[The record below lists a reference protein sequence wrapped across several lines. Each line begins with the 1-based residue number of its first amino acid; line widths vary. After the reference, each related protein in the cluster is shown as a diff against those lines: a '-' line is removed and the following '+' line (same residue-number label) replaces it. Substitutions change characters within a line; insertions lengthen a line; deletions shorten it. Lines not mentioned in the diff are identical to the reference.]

1 MGLKLPLPSCAT
13 DSVAK
18 LSSNEAS
25 TQKEDTLTIT
35 DENKK
40 NSLTPNSENNIVP
53 PTIVPRRYR
62 SHSFRSTLPRTKAPF
77 LPPKPSVQE
86 KKPDNADSELQ
97 NKLNRR
103 LKRIDSNVTLDEP
116 AKKNMSDSDGPNP
129 ELLAKLQW
137 RKSRE
142 FN

>member
-1 MGLKLPLPSCAT
+1 
-13 DSVAK
+13 
-18 LSSNEAS
+18 
-25 TQKEDTLTIT
+25 
-35 DENKK
+35 
-40 NSLTPNSENNIVP
+40 
-53 PTIVPRRYR
+53 
-62 SHSFRSTLPRTKAPF
+62 LPRTKAPF

-116 AKKNMSDSDGPNP
+116 VKKNMSDTDGPNP
-129 ELLAKLQW
+129 ELFAKLQW

>member
-1 MGLKLPLPSCAT
+1 
-13 DSVAK
+13 
-18 LSSNEAS
+18 
-25 TQKEDTLTIT
+25 
-35 DENKK
+35 
-40 NSLTPNSENNIVP
+40 
-53 PTIVPRRYR
+53 
-62 SHSFRSTLPRTKAPF
+62 LPRSTKAPF

-86 KKPDNADSELQ
+86 KKPDNAAELQ
-97 NKLNRR
+97 NILSRR
-103 LKRIDSNVTLDEP
+103 RERIDSNVTLDEP